1 MDRHLDS
8 HEYVD
13 GGALMSHEALRSLV
27 SAGQLGATLA
37 AQITLLADAG
47 VPIVVT
53 GSAAAERRDELAAA
67 IAAASPLPA
76 GVESAEIKIAPE
88 EAFVW
93 LTDPAGVGCL
103 VAGAGG
109 APRSPR
115 STRLIAH
122 GLIERLSAATTKTVV
137 RSLVRGFPLIATAP
151 GHDLAELLD
160 LLRGANLRV
169 PEDDLHRLGLVIVL
183 GNGPATQSRVDSAH
197 LLRAPSID
205 GGARRP
211 PALLA
216 TWDGNGGWDEFS
228 WAALPELAAR
238 VGATQAAYSSQL
250 AAREQELATP

>member
-1 MDRHLDS
+1 
-8 HEYVD
+8 
-13 GGALMSHEALRSLV
+13 MSHEALRSFV
-27 SAGQLGATLA
+27 AAGQISATLA
-37 AQITLLADAG
+37 AHLTILADAG
-47 VPIVVT
+47 VPIVVA
-53 GSAAAERRDELAAA
+53 GSAAADRRDALAEAL
-67 IAAASPLPA
+67 AAASPLPA
-76 GVESAEIKIAPE
+76 SAESAEIKIASE

-115 STRLIAH
+115 STRLVAH

-169 PEDDLHRLGLVIVL
+169 PEDDLHRLGLVVVL
-183 GNGPATQSRVDSAH
+183 GGDATAQSHVESAH
-197 LLRAPSID
+197 LLRSPALD

-216 TWDGNGGWDEFS
+216 TWDGTSGWDDFA

-238 VGATQAAYSSQL
+238 IGATQAEYSSQL
-250 AAREQELATP
+250 AARERELATP

>member
-1 MDRHLDS
+1 
-8 HEYVD
+8 
-13 GGALMSHEALRSLV
+13 MSHEALRNLV
-27 SAGQLGATLA
+27 AAGELSATLA
-37 AQITLLADAG
+37 AQTTLLTDAG

-53 GSAAAERRDELAAA
+53 GSAATERRNALAAA

-76 GVESAEIKIAPE
+76 GAESAEIKIAPD

-93 LTDPAGVGCL
+93 LVDPAGVGCL

-115 STRLIAH
+115 STRLIAN
-122 GLIERLSAATTKTVV
+122 GLIECLSAVTTKTVV

-183 GNGPATQSRVDSAH
+183 GDGPAAQSHVESAH
-197 LLRAPSID
+197 LLRAPALD

-216 TWDGNGGWDEFS
+216 TWDGSGGWDDFS

-238 VGATQAAYSSQL
+238 VGVTQAEYSSQL

>member
-1 MDRHLDS
+1 
-8 HEYVD
+8 
-13 GGALMSHEALRSLV
+13 MSHVALRNLV
-27 SAGQLGATLA
+27 AAGQISATLA
-37 AQITLLADAG
+37 AQVTALADAG

-53 GSAAAERRDELAAA
+53 GGASADRRDALAEA

-76 GVESAEIKIAPE
+76 GAESAEIKIAPE

-122 GLIERLSAATTKTVV
+122 GLIERLNAATTKTVV

-183 GNGPATQSRVDSAH
+183 GGDGAAQSHVESAH
-197 LLRAPSID
+197 LLRTPALD

-216 TWDGNGGWDEFS
+216 TWNGSGDWDDFS

-238 VGATQAAYSSQL
+238 VGVTQAAYSSQL
-250 AAREQELATP
+250 AARERELATP

>member
-1 MDRHLDS
+1 
-8 HEYVD
+8 
-13 GGALMSHEALRSLV
+13 MSHVALRNLV
-27 SAGQLGATLA
+27 TAGELSATLA
-37 AQITLLADAG
+37 AHGTLLADAG

-53 GSAAAERRDELAAA
+53 GSAAAERRDALAAA

-76 GVESAEIKIAPE
+76 GAETAEIKIATE

-93 LTDPAGVGCL
+93 LVDPAGVGCL

-169 PEDDLHRLGLVIVL
+169 PEDDLHRLGLVVVL
-183 GNGPATQSRVDSAH
+183 GGDATTEGHVESAH
-197 LLRAPSID
+197 LLRAPALD

-216 TWDGNGGWDEFS
+216 TWDGSGGWDDFA
-228 WAALPELAAR
+228 WAALPELSAR
-238 VGATQAAYSSQL
+238 IGVTQAEYSSQL
-250 AAREQELATP
+250 AARERELATP

>member
-1 MDRHLDS
+1 
-8 HEYVD
+8 V
-13 GGALMSHEALRSLV
+13 SHEALRTLV
-27 SAGQLGATLA
+27 AAGELSATLA
-37 AQITLLADAG
+37 AHLTLLADAG

-53 GSAAAERRDELAAA
+53 GGATADRRDALAEA

-76 GVESAEIKIAPE
+76 GAESVEIKIAQE

-122 GLIERLSAATTKTVV
+122 GLIERLSAVTTKTVV

-151 GHDLAELLD
+151 GRDLAELLD

-183 GNGPATQSRVDSAH
+183 GSDGAASHVESAH
-197 LLRAPSID
+197 LLRAPALD

-216 TWDGNGGWDEFS
+216 TWDGAGGWDDFA

-238 VGATQAAYSSQL
+238 AGETQAAYSSQL
-250 AAREQELATP
+250 AARERELATP

>member
-1 MDRHLDS
+1 
-8 HEYVD
+8 
-13 GGALMSHEALRSLV
+13 MSHVALRNLV
-27 SAGQLGATLA
+27 AVGQISATLA
-37 AQITLLADAG
+37 AQVTALADAG

-53 GSAAAERRDELAAA
+53 GGAPADRRDALAAA

-76 GVESAEIKIAPE
+76 GAESVEIKIAPE

-93 LTDPAGVGCL
+93 LADPAGVGCL

-183 GNGPATQSRVDSAH
+183 GGDVGAQSHVESAH
-197 LLRAPSID
+197 LLRAPALD

-216 TWDGNGGWDEFS
+216 TWNGRGGWDDFS

-238 VGATQAAYSSQL
+238 VGVTQAAYSSQL
-250 AAREQELATP
+250 AARERELATP

>member
-1 MDRHLDS
+1 
-8 HEYVD
+8 
-13 GGALMSHEALRSLV
+13 MSHEALRTLV
-27 SAGQLGATLA
+27 AAGELSATLA
-37 AQITLLADAG
+37 AHLTLLADAG

-53 GSAAAERRDELAAA
+53 GGAAADRRDALAEA

-76 GVESAEIKIAPE
+76 GAESAEIKIAQE

-122 GLIERLSAATTKTVV
+122 GLIERLSAVTTKTVV

-151 GHDLAELLD
+151 GRDLAELLD

-169 PEDDLHRLGLVIVL
+169 PEDDLHRLGLVVVL
-183 GNGPATQSRVDSAH
+183 GGDGGAAQSHVESAH
-197 LLRAPSID
+197 LLRAPALD

-216 TWDGNGGWDEFS
+216 TWDGAGGWDDFA

-238 VGATQAAYSSQL
+238 AGETQAAYSSQL
-250 AAREQELATP
+250 AARERELATP

>member
-1 MDRHLDS
+1 
-8 HEYVD
+8 
-13 GGALMSHEALRSLV
+13 MSHEALRSLV
-27 SAGQLGATLA
+27 AAGQISGTLA
-37 AQITLLADAG
+37 AHLTILADAG
-47 VPIVVT
+47 VPIVVA
-53 GSAAAERRDELAAA
+53 GSAAAERRDAVAAA
-67 IAAASPLPA
+67 LAAASPLPA
-76 GVESAEIKIAPE
+76 SAESAEIKIAPE

-93 LTDPAGVGCL
+93 LDDPAGVGCL

-169 PEDDLHRLGLVIVL
+169 PEDDLHRLGLVVVL
-183 GNGPATQSRVDSAH
+183 GGDATAQSHVESAH
-197 LLRAPSID
+197 LLRSPALD

-216 TWDGNGGWDEFS
+216 TWDGSGGWDDFA

-238 VGATQAAYSSQL
+238 IGVAQAEYSSQL

>member
-1 MDRHLDS
+1 
-8 HEYVD
+8 
-13 GGALMSHEALRSLV
+13 MSHDALRDLV
-27 SAGQLGATLA
+27 TAGELSATLA

-53 GSAAAERRDELAAA
+53 GSAAADRRDALAAA

-76 GVESAEIKIAPE
+76 GAESAEIKIAPE

-122 GLIERLSAATTKTVV
+122 GLIERLSAVTTKTVV

-169 PEDDLHRLGLVIVL
+169 PEDDLHRLGLVVVL
-183 GNGPATQSRVDSAH
+183 GGDAAAESRVESAH
-197 LLRAPSID
+197 LLRAPALD

-216 TWDGNGGWDEFS
+216 TYAEEKRWDDFA
-228 WAALPELAAR
+228 WAALPELATR
-238 VGATQAAYSSQL
+238 VGVTQAAYSSQL
-250 AAREQELATP
+250 AARERELATP

>member
-1 MDRHLDS
+1 
-8 HEYVD
+8 
-13 GGALMSHEALRSLV
+13 MSHEALRNLV
-27 SAGQLGATLA
+27 VAGQISGTLA
-37 AQITLLADAG
+37 AHLTMMADAG
-47 VPIVVT
+47 VPIVVA
-53 GSAAAERRDELAAA
+53 GSAAADRRNALAAA
-67 IAAASPLPA
+67 LAAASPLPA
-76 GVESAEIKIAPE
+76 SAESAEIKIAPE

-93 LTDPAGVGCL
+93 LADPAGVGCL

-122 GLIERLSAATTKTVV
+122 GLIERLSAATTKIVV

-169 PEDDLHRLGLVIVL
+169 PEDDLHRLGLVVVL
-183 GNGPATQSRVDSAH
+183 GGDSTTQSRVESAH
-197 LLRAPSID
+197 LLRAPALD

-211 PALLA
+211 PVLLA
-216 TWDGNGGWDEFS
+216 TWDGSGGWDDFA

-238 VGATQAAYSSQL
+238 IGVTQAAYSTQL
-250 AAREQELATP
+250 ASRERELATP

>member
-1 MDRHLDS
+1 
-8 HEYVD
+8 
-13 GGALMSHEALRSLV
+13 MSHVALRNLV
-27 SAGQLGATLA
+27 AAGQISATLA
-37 AQITLLADAG
+37 AQVTALADAG

-53 GSAAAERRDELAAA
+53 GSASADRRDALAAA

-76 GVESAEIKIAPE
+76 GAESAEIKIAPE

-115 STRLIAH
+115 STRLIAD

-183 GNGPATQSRVDSAH
+183 GGDGAAQSHVEAAH
-197 LLRAPSID
+197 LLRTPALD

-216 TWDGNGGWDEFS
+216 TWNGSGGWDDFS

-238 VGATQAAYSSQL
+238 VGVTQAAYSSQL
-250 AAREQELATP
+250 AARERELATS

>member
-1 MDRHLDS
+1 
-8 HEYVD
+8 
-13 GGALMSHEALRSLV
+13 MSHEALRNLV
-27 SAGQLGATLA
+27 AAGQISGTLA
-37 AQITLLADAG
+37 AHLTILADAG
-47 VPIVVT
+47 VPIVVA
-53 GSAAAERRDELAAA
+53 GSAAAERRVALAEA
-67 IAAASPLPA
+67 IATASPLPA
-76 GVESAEIKIAPE
+76 SAESAEIKIAPE

-93 LTDPAGVGCL
+93 LADPAGVGCL

-122 GLIERLSAATTKTVV
+122 GLIERLSAATTKIVV

-169 PEDDLHRLGLVIVL
+169 PEDDLHRLGLVVVL
-183 GNGPATQSRVDSAH
+183 GGDSTTQSRVESAH
-197 LLRAPSID
+197 LLRAPALD

-211 PALLA
+211 PVLLA
-216 TWDGNGGWDEFS
+216 TWDGSGGWDDFA

-238 VGATQAAYSSQL
+238 IGVTQAAYSTQL
-250 AAREQELATP
+250 ASRERELATP

>member
-1 MDRHLDS
+1 
-8 HEYVD
+8 
-13 GGALMSHEALRSLV
+13 MSHDALRTLV
-27 SAGQLGATLA
+27 TAGGISATLA
-37 AQITLLADAG
+37 AHVTLLADAG

-53 GSAAAERRDELAAA
+53 GSAPAGHRDAFAAA

-76 GVESAEIKIAPE
+76 GVESAEIAIAPD

-93 LTDPAGVGCL
+93 LADPAGIGCL

-115 STRLIAH
+115 STRLIAI

-183 GNGPATQSRVDSAH
+183 GTGSATSSHVESAH
-197 LLRAPSID
+197 LMRAPALD

-216 TWDGNGGWDEFS
+216 TWSSPGSWDDFA

-238 VGATQAAYSSQL
+238 VGTAQAAYSGQL
-250 AAREQELATP
+250 AARERELSSQ

>member
-1 MDRHLDS
+1 
-8 HEYVD
+8 
-13 GGALMSHEALRSLV
+13 MSHEALRSFV
-27 SAGQLGATLA
+27 AAGQISATLA
-37 AQITLLADAG
+37 AHLTILADAG
-47 VPIVVT
+47 VPIVVA
-53 GSAAAERRDELAAA
+53 GSAAADRRDALAEAL
-67 IAAASPLPA
+67 AAASPLPA
-76 GVESAEIKIAPE
+76 SAESAEIKIAPE

-115 STRLIAH
+115 STRLVAH

-160 LLRGANLRV
+160 LLRGANLCV
-169 PEDDLHRLGLVIVL
+169 TEDDLHRLGLVVVL
-183 GNGPATQSRVDSAH
+183 GGDATAQSHVESAH
-197 LLRAPSID
+197 LLRSPALD

-216 TWDGNGGWDEFS
+216 TWDGTSGWDDFA

-238 VGATQAAYSSQL
+238 IGATQAEYSSQL
-250 AAREQELATP
+250 AARERELATP

>member
-1 MDRHLDS
+1 
-8 HEYVD
+8 
-13 GGALMSHEALRSLV
+13 MSHVALRNLV
-27 SAGQLGATLA
+27 AAGQISATLA
-37 AQITLLADAG
+37 AQVTALADAG

-53 GSAAAERRDELAAA
+53 GGASADRRDALAAA

-76 GVESAEIKIAPE
+76 GAESAEIKIAPE

-93 LTDPAGVGCL
+93 LADPAGVGCL

-183 GNGPATQSRVDSAH
+183 GGDGAAQSHVESAH
-197 LLRAPSID
+197 LLRAPALD

-216 TWDGNGGWDEFS
+216 TWNGSGAWDDFS

-238 VGATQAAYSSQL
+238 VGVTQAAYSSQL
-250 AAREQELATP
+250 AARERELATP

>member
-1 MDRHLDS
+1 
-8 HEYVD
+8 
-13 GGALMSHEALRSLV
+13 MSHDALRDLV
-27 SAGQLGATLA
+27 AAGELSATLA
-37 AQITLLADAG
+37 AQVTLLADAG
-47 VPIVVT
+47 VPVVVT
-53 GSAAAERRDELAAA
+53 GSAPADRRDALAAA

-76 GVESAEIKIAPE
+76 GAESAEIKIAPE

-93 LTDPAGVGCL
+93 LADPAGVGCL

-122 GLIERLSAATTKTVV
+122 GLIERLSAVTTKTVV

-151 GHDLAELLD
+151 GRDLAELLD

-183 GNGPATQSRVDSAH
+183 GSDAATQSHVESAH
-197 LLRAPSID
+197 LLRAPALD

-216 TWDGNGGWDEFS
+216 TYAGERAWDDFS

-238 VGATQAAYSSQL
+238 VGVTQAIYSSQL

>member
-1 MDRHLDS
+1 
-8 HEYVD
+8 
-13 GGALMSHEALRSLV
+13 MSHEALRTVVAHSEL
-27 SAGQLGATLA
+27 SATLA
-37 AQITLLADAG
+37 AHLTILADAG

-53 GSAAAERRDELAAA
+53 GSAAAARRDALAAA
-67 IAAASPLPA
+67 LADASPLPA
-76 GVESAEIKIAPE
+76 GAESAEIKIAPDD
-88 EAFVW
+88 AFVW
-93 LTDPAGVGCL
+93 LADPAGVGCL

-151 GHDLAELLD
+151 GRDLAELLD

-169 PEDDLHRLGLVIVL
+169 PEDDLHRLGLVVVL
-183 GNGPATQSRVDSAH
+183 GGDATGQSRVESAH
-197 LLRAPSID
+197 LLRVPAPD

-216 TWDGNGGWDEFS
+216 TWDGSGGWDDFA

-238 VGATQAAYSSQL
+238 IGVTQAEYSSQL
-250 AAREQELATP
+250 AARERELATP

>member
-1 MDRHLDS
+1 
-8 HEYVD
+8 
-13 GGALMSHEALRSLV
+13 MSHEALRNLV
-27 SAGQLGATLA
+27 AAGQISGTLA
-37 AQITLLADAG
+37 AQVTALADAG

-53 GSAAAERRDELAAA
+53 GSASADRRDALAAA

-76 GVESAEIKIAPE
+76 GAESAEIKIAPE

-93 LTDPAGVGCL
+93 LADPAGVGCL

-183 GNGPATQSRVDSAH
+183 GSDAAAQSHVESAH
-197 LLRAPSID
+197 LLRAPALD

-211 PALLA
+211 PR
-216 TWDGNGGWDEFS
+216 FS
-228 WAALPELAAR
+228 QPGTAAVAGMTFLGR
-238 VGATQAAYSSQL
+238 RS
-250 AAREQELATP
+250 

>member
-1 MDRHLDS
+1 
-8 HEYVD
+8 
-13 GGALMSHEALRSLV
+13 MSHVALRNLV
-27 SAGQLGATLA
+27 AVGQISATLA
-37 AQITLLADAG
+37 AQVTLLADAG

-53 GSAAAERRDELAAA
+53 GGAPADRRDALAAA

-76 GVESAEIKIAPE
+76 GAESAEIKIAPD

-183 GNGPATQSRVDSAH
+183 GGDGAAQSHVESAH
-197 LLRAPSID
+197 LLRAPALD

-216 TWDGNGGWDEFS
+216 TWNGSGGWADFS

-238 VGATQAAYSSQL
+238 VGVTQAAYSSQL
-250 AAREQELATP
+250 AARERELATS

>member
-1 MDRHLDS
+1 
-8 HEYVD
+8 
-13 GGALMSHEALRSLV
+13 MSHEVLRNLV
-27 SAGQLGATLA
+27 AAGELSATLA

-53 GSAAAERRDELAAA
+53 GSAAAERRDALAAA

-76 GVESAEIKIAPE
+76 GTESAEIKIAPE

-93 LTDPAGVGCL
+93 LADPAGVGCL

-122 GLIERLSAATTKTVV
+122 GLIERLSPVTTKTVV

-151 GHDLAELLD
+151 GRDLAELLD

-183 GNGPATQSRVDSAH
+183 GGDSAAQSHVESAH
-197 LLRAPSID
+197 LLRAPALD

-216 TWDGNGGWDEFS
+216 TWDGSGGWDDFS
-228 WAALPELAAR
+228 WAALPELAVR
-238 VGATQAAYSSQL
+238 VGVTQAAYNSRL
-250 AAREQELATP
+250 AARERELAGL

>member
-1 MDRHLDS
+1 
-8 HEYVD
+8 V
-13 GGALMSHEALRSLV
+13 A
-27 SAGQLGATLA
+27 AGQISATLA
-37 AQITLLADAG
+37 AQVTALTDAG

-53 GSAAAERRDELAAA
+53 GGASADRRDALAEA
-67 IAAASPLPA
+67 IASASPLPA
-76 GVESAEIKIAPE
+76 GAESAEIKIAPE

-183 GNGPATQSRVDSAH
+183 GSDAAAQSHVESAH
-197 LLRAPSID
+197 LLRSPALD

-211 PALLA
+211 PALLT
-216 TWDGNGGWDEFS
+216 TWNGSGGWDDFS

-238 VGATQAAYSSQL
+238 VGVTQAAYSSQL
-250 AAREQELATP
+250 AARERELATP

>member
-1 MDRHLDS
+1 
-8 HEYVD
+8 
-13 GGALMSHEALRSLV
+13 MSHDALRNLV
-27 SAGQLGATLA
+27 VAGELSATLA
-37 AQITLLADAG
+37 AHLTLLADAG

-53 GSAAAERRDELAAA
+53 GSATAERRDAVAAA
-67 IAAASPLPA
+67 IAAASPLRSSA
-76 GVESAEIKIAPE
+76 ESAEIKIAPD

-93 LTDPAGVGCL
+93 LADPAGVGCL

-115 STRLIAH
+115 STRLIAY
-122 GLIERLSAATTKTVV
+122 GLIERLNAVTTKTVV

-183 GNGPATQSRVDSAH
+183 GSDAASQSHVESAH
-197 LLRAPSID
+197 LLRAPALD

-216 TWDGNGGWDEFS
+216 TYAGVKAWDDFA

-238 VGATQAAYSSQL
+238 VGVTQAQYSSQL
-250 AAREQELATP
+250 AARERELATP

>member
-1 MDRHLDS
+1 
-8 HEYVD
+8 
-13 GGALMSHEALRSLV
+13 MSHDALRKLV
-27 SAGQLGATLA
+27 SAGEVSATLA
-37 AQITLLADAG
+37 AHVTALADAG

-53 GSAAAERRDELAAA
+53 GSATAERRDAFAEA

-76 GVESAEIKIAPE
+76 GAESAEIKIAPE

-93 LTDPAGVGCL
+93 LADPSGVGCL

-122 GLIERLSAATTKTVV
+122 GLIERLSAATTKAVV

-151 GHDLAELLD
+151 GRDLAELLD

-183 GNGPATQSRVDSAH
+183 GAGSATASHVESAH
-197 LLRAPSID
+197 LLRAPALD

-216 TWDGNGGWDEFS
+216 TWSGPGSWDDFA

-238 VGATQAAYSSQL
+238 VGVTQVAYNSQL
-250 AAREQELATP
+250 AARERELAGL

>member
-1 MDRHLDS
+1 
-8 HEYVD
+8 
-13 GGALMSHEALRSLV
+13 MSHDALRKLV
-27 SAGQLGATLA
+27 STGEVSATLA
-37 AQITLLADAG
+37 AHVTALADAG
-47 VPIVVT
+47 VPVVVT
-53 GSAAAERRDELAAA
+53 GSATAERRDAFAEA

-76 GVESAEIKIAPE
+76 GAESAEIKIAPE

-93 LTDPAGVGCL
+93 LADPSGVGCL

-122 GLIERLSAATTKTVV
+122 GLIERLSAATTKAVV

-151 GHDLAELLD
+151 GRDLAELLD

-183 GNGPATQSRVDSAH
+183 GAGSAAASHVESAH
-197 LLRAPSID
+197 LLRAPALD

-216 TWDGNGGWDEFS
+216 TWSGPGSWDDFA

-238 VGATQAAYSSQL
+238 VGVTQAAYNSQL
-250 AAREQELATP
+250 AARERELAGL

>member
-1 MDRHLDS
+1 
-8 HEYVD
+8 
-13 GGALMSHEALRSLV
+13 MSHDALRDLV
-27 SAGQLGATLA
+27 TAGELSATLA

-53 GSAAAERRDELAAA
+53 GSAAAERRDALAAA
-67 IAAASPLPA
+67 IASASPLPA
-76 GVESAEIKIAPE
+76 GAESAEIKIAPE

-183 GNGPATQSRVDSAH
+183 GSDAAAQSHVESAH
-197 LLRAPSID
+197 LLRSPALD

-211 PALLA
+211 PALLT
-216 TWDGNGGWDEFS
+216 TWNGSGGWDDFS

-250 AAREQELATP
+250 AARERELATP

>member
-1 MDRHLDS
+1 
-8 HEYVD
+8 V
-13 GGALMSHEALRSLV
+13 SHEALRTLV
-27 SAGQLGATLA
+27 AAGELSATLA
-37 AQITLLADAG
+37 AHLTLLADAG

-53 GSAAAERRDELAAA
+53 GGATADRRDALAEA

-76 GVESAEIKIAPE
+76 GAESAEIKIAQE

-122 GLIERLSAATTKTVV
+122 GLIERLSAVTTKTVV

-151 GHDLAELLD
+151 GRDLAELLD

-183 GNGPATQSRVDSAH
+183 GSDGAASHVESAH
-197 LLRAPSID
+197 LLRAPALD

-216 TWDGNGGWDEFS
+216 TWDGAGGWDDFA

-238 VGATQAAYSSQL
+238 AGETQAAYSSQL
-250 AAREQELATP
+250 AARERELATP

>member
-1 MDRHLDS
+1 
-8 HEYVD
+8 
-13 GGALMSHEALRSLV
+13 MSHEALRNLV
-27 SAGQLGATLA
+27 AAGQISGTLA
-37 AQITLLADAG
+37 AHLTILADAG
-47 VPIVVT
+47 VPIVVA
-53 GSAAAERRDELAAA
+53 GSAAAERRVALAEA
-67 IAAASPLPA
+67 IATASPLPA
-76 GVESAEIKIAPE
+76 SAESAEIKIAPE

-93 LTDPAGVGCL
+93 LADPAGVGCL

-137 RSLVRGFPLIATAP
+137 RSLARGFPLIATAP

-169 PEDDLHRLGLVIVL
+169 PEDDLHRLGLVVVL
-183 GNGPATQSRVDSAH
+183 GGDATAQSRVESAH
-197 LLRAPSID
+197 LLRAPALD

-216 TWDGNGGWDEFS
+216 TWDGSGGWDDFA

-238 VGATQAAYSSQL
+238 IGVTQAAYSTQL
-250 AAREQELATP
+250 ASRERELATP

>member
-1 MDRHLDS
+1 
-8 HEYVD
+8 
-13 GGALMSHEALRSLV
+13 MSHEALRNLV
-27 SAGQLGATLA
+27 AAGQISGTLA
-37 AQITLLADAG
+37 AHLTMLADAG
-47 VPIVVT
+47 VPIVVA
-53 GSAAAERRDELAAA
+53 GSAAADRRDALAAA
-67 IAAASPLPA
+67 LAAASPLPA
-76 GVESAEIKIAPE
+76 GADSAEIKIARE

-169 PEDDLHRLGLVIVL
+169 PEDDLHRLGLVVVL
-183 GNGPATQSRVDSAH
+183 GGDATAQSHVESAH
-197 LLRAPSID
+197 LLRSPAID

-216 TWDGNGGWDEFS
+216 TWDGSGGWDDFA

-238 VGATQAAYSSQL
+238 IGVTQAEYSSQL
-250 AAREQELATP
+250 AARERELATP

>member
-1 MDRHLDS
+1 
-8 HEYVD
+8 
-13 GGALMSHEALRSLV
+13 MSHDALRELV
-27 SAGQLGATLA
+27 TAGQISGTLA
-37 AQITLLADAG
+37 AHLSILADAG
-47 VPIVVT
+47 VPIVVA
-53 GSAAAERRDELAAA
+53 GSAAADHRDTLADA

-76 GVESAEIKIAPE
+76 GVESAEIMIAPE
-88 EAFVW
+88 EAFTW
-93 LTDPAGVGCL
+93 LADPAGVGCL

-151 GHDLAELLD
+151 GRDLAALLD

-169 PEDDLHRLGLVIVL
+169 PEDDLHRLGVVVVL
-183 GNGPATQSRVDSAH
+183 GGDATAQSRVVSAH
-197 LLRAPSID
+197 LLRAPALD

-216 TWDGNGGWDEFS
+216 TWDGSGGWDDFA

-238 VGATQAAYSSQL
+238 IGVTQAAYSTQL
-250 AAREQELATP
+250 ASRERELATP

>member
-1 MDRHLDS
+1 
-8 HEYVD
+8 
-13 GGALMSHEALRSLV
+13 MSHEALRALV
-27 SAGQLGATLA
+27 AAGELSATLA
-37 AQITLLADAG
+37 AHLTLLADAG

-53 GSAAAERRDELAAA
+53 GGAAADRREALAEA

-76 GVESAEIKIAPE
+76 GAESAEIKIAQE

-122 GLIERLSAATTKTVV
+122 GLIERLSAVTTKTVV

-151 GHDLAELLD
+151 GRDLAELLD

-183 GNGPATQSRVDSAH
+183 GSDGAASHVESAH
-197 LLRAPSID
+197 LLRAPALD

-216 TWDGNGGWDEFS
+216 TWDGAGGWDDFA

-238 VGATQAAYSSQL
+238 AGETQAAYSSQL
-250 AAREQELATP
+250 AARERELATP

>member
-1 MDRHLDS
+1 
-8 HEYVD
+8 
-13 GGALMSHEALRSLV
+13 MSHVALRNLV
-27 SAGQLGATLA
+27 AAGQISATLA
-37 AQITLLADAG
+37 AQVTALTDAG

-53 GSAAAERRDELAAA
+53 GGASADRRDALAEA
-67 IAAASPLPA
+67 IASASPLPA
-76 GVESAEIKIAPE
+76 GAESAEIKIAPE

-183 GNGPATQSRVDSAH
+183 GSDAAAQSHVESAH
-197 LLRAPSID
+197 LLRSPALD

-211 PALLA
+211 PALLT
-216 TWDGNGGWDEFS
+216 TWNGSGGWDDFS

-238 VGATQAAYSSQL
+238 VGVTQAAYSSQL
-250 AAREQELATP
+250 AARERELATP

>member
-1 MDRHLDS
+1 
-8 HEYVD
+8 
-13 GGALMSHEALRSLV
+13 MSHVVLRDLV
-27 SAGQLGATLA
+27 AAGELSATLA

-53 GSAAAERRDELAAA
+53 GSAAAERRDALAAA

-76 GVESAEIKIAPE
+76 GAESAEIKIAPE

-115 STRLIAH
+115 STRLVAH
-122 GLIERLSAATTKTVV
+122 GLIERLSAVTTKTVV

-169 PEDDLHRLGLVIVL
+169 PEDDLHRLGLVVVL
-183 GNGPATQSRVDSAH
+183 GDDGAAQSHVESAH
-197 LLRAPSID
+197 LLRAPALD

-211 PALLA
+211 PALLT
-216 TWDGNGGWDEFS
+216 TWDGSGGWDDFS

-238 VGATQAAYSSQL
+238 VGVTQAAYSSQL
-250 AAREQELATP
+250 AARERELATP

>member
-1 MDRHLDS
+1 
-8 HEYVD
+8 
-13 GGALMSHEALRSLV
+13 MSHDALRDLV
-27 SAGQLGATLA
+27 TAGELSATLA

-53 GSAAAERRDELAAA
+53 GSAAAERRDALAAA

-76 GVESAEIKIAPE
+76 GAESAEIKIAPE

-183 GNGPATQSRVDSAH
+183 GSDAAAQSHVESAH
-197 LLRAPSID
+197 LLRSPALD

-211 PALLA
+211 PALLT
-216 TWDGNGGWDEFS
+216 TWNGSGGWDDFS

-250 AAREQELATP
+250 AARERELATP

>member
-1 MDRHLDS
+1 
-8 HEYVD
+8 
-13 GGALMSHEALRSLV
+13 MSHEALRALV
-27 SAGQLGATLA
+27 AAGELSATLA
-37 AQITLLADAG
+37 AHLTLLADAG

-53 GSAAAERRDELAAA
+53 GGAAADRREALAEA

-76 GVESAEIKIAPE
+76 GAESAEIKIAQE

-93 LTDPAGVGCL
+93 LADPAGVGCL

-122 GLIERLSAATTKTVV
+122 GLIERLSAVTTKTVV

-151 GHDLAELLD
+151 GRDLAELLD

-183 GNGPATQSRVDSAH
+183 GSDGAASHVESAH
-197 LLRAPSID
+197 LLRAPALD

-216 TWDGNGGWDEFS
+216 TWDGAGGWDDFA

-238 VGATQAAYSSQL
+238 AGETQAAYSSQL
-250 AAREQELATP
+250 AARERELATP